1 LAFATIAWSGGT
13 QKKRREALKNP
24 AQLDEFSFYQAPLV
38 ATPGVLFLRLNFRI
52 PFWGSARES

>member
-1 LAFATIAWSGGT
+1 
-13 QKKRREALKNP
+13 
-24 AQLDEFSFYQAPLV
+24 V